1 VSCHT
6 EENLGVDQWYKSMS
20 RSPPAL
26 IVHVHVFPPRDSRR
40 LESIEQSNSR
50 TAGSLPTLSA
60 RSAHRRTGAVPRDAS
75 LPAADTPAL
84 AGGLFRFEPERR
96 RRSSVSVHRDR
107 AMRGLSLTGALVSVL
122 VASEIGLL
130 RSAAA
135 FKLTSRA
142 FDDGEPI
149 PSEYLKDDDNI
160 SPPLEFEDAPAG
172 ELRRGRSAR
181 ERIRMHAAP
190 SPRAPT
196 RTAALKL
203 RLLLRDV
210 AADAAAESGP
220 KRRQQLMLYVRAAVS
235 GVWFRVCHR
244 YEDVRFDRGRRGRA
258 EGRRHALDRVQH
270 PRREPCGG
278 GGGQQ
283 R

>member
-1 VSCHT
+1 
-6 EENLGVDQWYKSMS
+6 
-20 RSPPAL
+20 
-26 IVHVHVFPPRDSRR
+26 
-40 LESIEQSNSR
+40 
-50 TAGSLPTLSA
+50 
-60 RSAHRRTGAVPRDAS
+60 
-75 LPAADTPAL
+75 
-84 AGGLFRFEPERR
+84 
-96 RRSSVSVHRDR
+96 
-107 AMRGLSLTGALVSVL
+107 MRGLSLTGALVSVL

-196 RTAALKL
+196 RSSFE
-203 RLLLRDV
+203 
-210 AADAAAESGP
+210 AAA
-220 KRRQQLMLYVRAAVS
+220 AAARCRCGCCCGERTETQAAANAIRSCCCVGRLVS
-235 GVWFRVCHR
+235 CV
-244 YEDVRFDRGRRGRA
+244 
-258 EGRRHALDRVQH
+258 
-270 PRREPCGG
+270 P
-278 GGGQQ
+278 
-283 R
+283 